1 MSTRVSGQRLAVLR
15 AQLTDRDWAVVAML
29 AAVKLANGTQLR
41 RATVDDDSPAAERA
55 ARRQLA
61 RLVEWRVVERLDRRQ
76 GGLGRGSDSWTY
88 ALGPAGLRLSSN
100 GDRPRR
106 PSLPSQA
113 MWQHALLGTEI
124 YARLIE
130 ATHRSDRRVELWQGE
145 PGNWRYYAGQFGEQL
160 LLKPDAFVIVG
171 GPDYE
176 DIAFVEFDTG
186 SQSRAVIRAKL
197 KAYSRYAASGQEQG
211 AQDGVFPLV
220 VFVTTTSER
229 EAMLRELMTYLPAE
243 DSRLFA
249 IGQLA
254 DASRMIMGGA
264 S

>member
-1 MSTRVSGQRLAVLR
+1 MSARVSGQRLAVLR
-15 AQLTDRDWAVVAML
+15 GQLTDRDWAVVAML
-29 AAVKLANGTQLR
+29 VAVKLANGTQLR
-41 RATVDDDSPAAERA
+41 RATLDDQSPAAERA

-61 RLVEWRVVERLDRRQ
+61 RLVEWRVVERLERRQ

-88 ALGPAGLRLSSN
+88 ALGPTGLRLSGN
-100 GDRPRR
+100 GERTRR
-106 PSLPSQA
+106 PWLPSQQ
-113 MWQHALLGTEI
+113 MWQHTLMGTEI
-124 YARLIE
+124 YTRLIE
-130 ATHRSDRRVELWQGE
+130 AAHGSDRKLELWQGE
-145 PGNWRYYAGQFGEQL
+145 PDNWRHYSGQFGEQL

-171 GPDYE
+171 GLHYE

-211 AQDGVFPLV
+211 AHDGVFPLV
-220 VFVTTTSER
+220 VFVTTTTER
-229 EAMLRELMTYLPAE
+229 EAMVRELLTYVPAE
-243 DSRLFA
+243 ESRMFA
-249 IGQLA
+249 VGQLA